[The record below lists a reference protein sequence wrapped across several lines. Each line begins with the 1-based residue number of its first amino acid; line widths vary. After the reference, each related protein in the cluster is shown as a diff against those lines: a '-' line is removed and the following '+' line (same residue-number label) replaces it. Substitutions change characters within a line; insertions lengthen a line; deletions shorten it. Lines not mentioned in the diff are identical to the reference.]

1 MKGNRE
7 RERGGV
13 WGGIWRFWRLERQR
27 SSLRIESNYSFLR
40 YLDFVSA
47 RRRLIRE
54 GFKAAS
60 GPHGSTSSESPAACS
75 SSTAWSSS
83 RCSVALF
90 SVPLLANE
98 KHRVKHN
105 TKKITKCDKP
115 PKLKLQGQHGQLWCD
130 LEDVFALREE
140 QKLHFRTDQAKS
152 SGSVVLEISES
163 TEKFEKRVK

>member
-1 MKGNRE
+1 MRREKISRRKMKGNRE

-98 KHRVKHN
+98 KHRVKHS
-105 TKKITKCDKP
+105 TKKHRM
-115 PKLKLQGQHGQLWCD
+115 LQ
-130 LEDVFALREE
+130 AS
-140 QKLHFRTDQAKS
+140 KAKAT
-152 SGSVVLEISES
+152 GLARLAVV
-163 TEKFEKRVK
+163 